1 MLVQSYE
8 IADADLRLLHNFLLE
23 VGGFQFRAGGNK
35 FFVMVGER
43 GLPESNSR
51 QAHMIL
57 AQSEA
62 DTAIVDVI
70 AAGGEAPRTGE
81 RTESEVSF
89 QRRTKALLDGF
100 AIRHELNVQ
109 ELD

>member
-57 AQSEA
+57 AQTEA

-70 AAGGEAPRTGE
+70 AAGGDAPREGD
-81 RTESEVSF
+81 RTVAEVAF
-89 QRRTKALLDGF
+89 HRRTKSLLEGF
-100 AIRHELNVQ
+100 AGRHELELH